1 MTRGGAAV
9 RPGNDHTDNTV
20 GDGSPDLTRPADG
33 AAPVAP
39 GQLVTVR
46 NRPWVVTDVTRS
58 ALTTDDPARSA
69 GAAAPHLVSLTS
81 VEDDARDEELRVVW
95 ELEQGTSVHDQY
107 ELPSPSAGFDEPG
120 RLDAHQGADR
130 SA

>member
-1 MTRGGAAV
+1 MTGGVAV
-9 RPGNDHTDNTV
+9 RLVTDDSDDTV
-20 GDGSPDLTRPADG
+20 ADSGTDLARPTEG

-39 GQLVTVR
+39 GQFVTVR
-46 NRPWVVTDVTRS
+46 NRPWVATEVTRS

-95 ELEQGTSVHDQY
+95 ELEQATGVPDQY
-107 ELPSPSAGFDEPG
+107 ELPSPTAGFDEPG
-120 RLDAHQGADR
+120 RLDAFRQGWAR
-130 SA
+130 R